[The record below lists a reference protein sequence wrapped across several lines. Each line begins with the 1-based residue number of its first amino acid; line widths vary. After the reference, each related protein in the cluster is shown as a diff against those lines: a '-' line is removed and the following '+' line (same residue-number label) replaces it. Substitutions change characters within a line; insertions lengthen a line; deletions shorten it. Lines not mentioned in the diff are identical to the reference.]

1 MSLQLAAEH
10 LARHGRGNDTEL
22 VHMDKGEVQAL
33 RGIAQARGGNL
44 TTNPHTGLTEAGF
57 LSSILPTIA
66 GAAMVALAPETGG
79 LSMLADPMMAGLI
92 VGAGDYALTGSLSK
106 GIMAG
111 LGAWGGGS
119 MISGLEG
126 VGAQNLVQ
134 QGGDAGQAAYEAAK
148 QEAIGNLGNQAM
160 DASRGM
166 VEPDIQGAA
175 QNGLNA
181 QNFPNM
187 SPEQLQQMQ
196 QAIPKAAN
204 PADIYSAAGMGNASQ
219 AGASGLTKL
228 GALNAGDVGSYAM
241 GHLGQTAAVVMP
253 PLLNSK
259 FARSGTGT
267 MPAQSQAN
275 NYGQPLQRIS
285 SNFQGNTTSPSSTHY
300 QATYPNY
307 VQAPYNPY
315 TGSPATLSPGSTVYA
330 ADGGLMGSGPA
341 QTDFMG
347 GGDVYPMSQQQTP
360 HYATPTQVPMG
371 AQPIN
376 SGYEVK
382 TNPLTGE
389 EMPQMAAGGIAR
401 FSNQGKVLA
410 QKPDIESPIVAED
423 DPTAAKMNAFD
434 AAQYKYGKLGSSVGI
449 PTASMPTGRVKGLG
463 QVNSFKS
470 AAQQD
475 AEAKLA
481 ATQQAAAPTQ
491 TATDT
496 IGMAAGGD
504 TSHIYQP
511 QYPNYQQTP
520 FTPLSTMSPAQ
531 LQAAIQ
537 SYTQQGIP
545 TPTRFST
552 APTAGYAL
560 DPMTMQGSP
569 AYNAEQERIAAEK
582 AAQQSLMGQMM
593 AASNNVGDYG
603 GASGGLPRDFAYAAG
618 GIANYA
624 GGGQALGS
632 YSDGG
637 QMLKGPGDG
646 MSDSIPAQIGKHQP
660 ARLADGEFVV
670 PADVVS
676 HLGNGS
682 TDAGAR
688 KLYAMMDKIRKARTG
703 KKKQAP
709 QVKVDKYLPA

>member
-10 LARHGRGNDTEL
+10 LAKHGRGNDTEL

-33 RGIAQARGGNL
+33 RGLAQANGGNL

-79 LSMLADPMMAGLI
+79 LSMLADPMVAGLV

-119 MISGLEG
+119 MLSGLEG

-134 QGGDAGQAAYEAAK
+134 QGGDVGNALWEGTQQAVTEGTPS
-148 QEAIGNLGNQAM
+148 IDM
-160 DASRGM
+160 T
-166 VEPDIQGAA
+166 AA

-181 QNFPNM
+181 QNFSNL
-187 SPEQLQQMQ
+187 SPEQLQQFQ
-196 QAIPKAAN
+196 EALPKAVD
-204 PADIYSAAGMGNASQ
+204 PSQIYNAAGQANAAQ

-228 GALNAGDVGSYAM
+228 GALNASSIGNYAM
-241 GHLGQTAAVVMP
+241 NNLGQTASVLMP
-253 PLLNSK
+253 PLLDSR
-259 FARSGTGT
+259 FAQAGTGN

-275 NYGQPLQRIS
+275 NYGTPLTRIS
-285 SNFQGNTTSPSSTHY
+285 PNFQGQQPIQPNPY
-300 QATYPNY
+300 QAHYINY
-307 VQAPYNPY
+307 AQAPYNSQ
-315 TGSPATLSPGSTVYA
+315 TGLPAVSSPGSTVYA
-330 ADGGLMGSGPA
+330 AGGGLMASGPA
-341 QTDFMG
+341 QTDFMS

-360 HYATPTQVPMG
+360 HYATPTQMPLG
-371 AQPIN
+371 AQPT
-376 SGYEVK
+376 GYEVK

-389 EMPQMAAGGIAR
+389 EMPQMAEGGIAH
-401 FSNQGKVLA
+401 FANQGQVLA
-410 QKPDIESPIVAED
+410 QHPDIQSPVVTED
-423 DPTAAKMNAFD
+423 DPTAAKMD
-434 AAQYKYGKLGSSVGI
+434 SWTAAQYKFGKLGSAVGV
-449 PTASMPTGRVKGLG
+449 PTASLPTGRLKGLG
-463 QVNSFKS
+463 QVGSFKT

-481 ATQQAAAPTQ
+481 ATQQMAAAPTQ
-491 TATDT
+491 SSTDT
-496 IGMAAGGD
+496 IGMA
-504 TSHIYQP
+504 
-511 QYPNYQQTP
+511 
-520 FTPLSTMSPAQ
+520 
-531 LQAAIQ
+531 
-537 SYTQQGIP
+537 
-545 TPTRFST
+545 
-552 APTAGYAL
+552 
-560 DPMTMQGSP
+560 
-569 AYNAEQERIAAEK
+569 
-582 AAQQSLMGQMM
+582 
-593 AASNNVGDYG
+593 
-603 GASGGLPRDFAYAAG
+603 SGGLPVAG
-618 GIANYA
+618 YA

-688 KLYAMMDKIRKARTG
+688 KLYSMMDKIRKARTG

-709 QVKVDKYLPA
+709 QVKADKYLPV